1 MKSRRYYN
9 LAEAANFIMVIL
21 IYISVVEIWDV
32 MYKVPFNFVLP
43 AGTVIMLLF
52 SLAIRMIFGKMK
64 SFLNNFAV
72 YGLTHAFLVLGI
84 IFVPID
90 PLQKMAFAFVLFI
103 VFITNMRSYF
113 KAQGQGFEYV
123 GVVLVLLPAIGYL
136 VADILSLRTT
146 MFAYFVIGVAFV
158 ILYYFRLFFSNAHL
172 LSIERK
178 NNEKMPLDDML
189 RNDSKLAIPFIVMS
203 FVIMVVAKIEKLDS
217 LALFLYDKFAAG
229 LRFVLGYVLKF
240 IGWIFDLLIRSDEEI
255 PVAIME
261 EPEVTDGAANP
272 VFNIISVIIF
282 VFLALVLLFVFVK
295 IMISIIKSL
304 SVRREIQ
311 TQTIEDEGMIEI
323 REKIVRKRNEKKEK
337 LSKIRRIYKKA
348 IEKNIKKG
356 YELKKFHTPRERAE
370 DIQKLMNED
379 IFELNSLYE
388 KERYGQFND

>member
-64 SFLNNFAV
+64 SFLNNFVV
-72 YGLTHAFLVLGI
+72 YAITHVLLVLGI

-136 VADILSLRTT
+136 VADILSLKTT

-158 ILYYFRLFFSNAHL
+158 MLYYFRLFFSNAHL

-178 NNEKMPLDDML
+178 NNEK
-189 RNDSKLAIPFIVMS
+189 
-203 FVIMVVAKIEKLDS
+203 
-217 LALFLYDKFAAG
+217 
-229 LRFVLGYVLKF
+229 
-240 IGWIFDLLIRSDEEI
+240 
-255 PVAIME
+255 
-261 EPEVTDGAANP
+261 
-272 VFNIISVIIF
+272 
-282 VFLALVLLFVFVK
+282 
-295 IMISIIKSL
+295 
-304 SVRREIQ
+304 
-311 TQTIEDEGMIEI
+311 
-323 REKIVRKRNEKKEK
+323 
-337 LSKIRRIYKKA
+337 
-348 IEKNIKKG
+348 
-356 YELKKFHTPRERAE
+356 
-370 DIQKLMNED
+370 
-379 IFELNSLYE
+379 
-388 KERYGQFND
+388 

>member
-43 AGTVIMLLF
+43 AGPVIMLLF

-146 MFAYFVIGVAFV
+146 MLAYFVIGVAFV
-158 ILYYFRLFFSNAHL
+158 MLYYFRLFFSNAH
-172 LSIERK
+172 
-178 NNEKMPLDDML
+178 
-189 RNDSKLAIPFIVMS
+189 
-203 FVIMVVAKIEKLDS
+203 
-217 LALFLYDKFAAG
+217 
-229 LRFVLGYVLKF
+229 
-240 IGWIFDLLIRSDEEI
+240 
-255 PVAIME
+255 
-261 EPEVTDGAANP
+261 
-272 VFNIISVIIF
+272 
-282 VFLALVLLFVFVK
+282 
-295 IMISIIKSL
+295 
-304 SVRREIQ
+304 
-311 TQTIEDEGMIEI
+311 
-323 REKIVRKRNEKKEK
+323 
-337 LSKIRRIYKKA
+337 
-348 IEKNIKKG
+348 
-356 YELKKFHTPRERAE
+356 
-370 DIQKLMNED
+370 
-379 IFELNSLYE
+379 
-388 KERYGQFND
+388 